1 MAAQR
6 ARPIL
11 LNERFLVISVGIYII
26 FLLPITSWMG
36 SCFNFQA
43 VTYRRVII
51 MYGPILGR
59 PGPDVGSCK
68 EDGTGFVAV

>member
-1 MAAQR
+1 
-6 ARPIL
+6 
-11 LNERFLVISVGIYII
+11 
-26 FLLPITSWMG
+26 MG
-36 SCFNFQA
+36 SRFNFQA
-43 VTYRRVII
+43 GTYRRVII